1 MESSSYTVDDKE
13 KSSQTNGGKANE
25 GNILAFLQKAK
36 IEWPCDLA
44 IPFLS
49 TDTKVPKK
57 IQTFVELPEV
67 ITKTKKVKI
76 HQIVH

>member
-1 MESSSYTVDDKE
+1 MEPSSYIVDDKV

-25 GNILAFLQKAK
+25 GNILA
-36 IEWPCDLA
+36 

-57 IQTFVELPEV
+57 YTNICRSLFIPEV

>member
-1 MESSSYTVDDKE
+1 M
-13 KSSQTNGGKANE
+13 
-25 GNILAFLQKAK
+25 AFLQKAK
-36 IEWPCDLA
+36 IELPCDLA

-57 IQTFVELPEV
+57 NIQTFVELPEV